1 MATRALTDQQLI
13 QIMHRLL
20 ENFSENRS
28 GLPDLFLARDR
39 KPLFSEVK
47 SERERITEH
56 QIDWM
61 LYLRGKVGVPAEI
74 CRVIP
79 K

>member
-1 MATRALTDQQLI
+1 M

-20 ENFSENRS
+20 VNFNENRS
-28 GLPDLFLARDR
+28 GLPDLFLACDD

-47 SERERITEH
+47 SERERVADH

-61 LYLRGKVGVPAEI
+61 LYLRDEADVAVEI